1 MLSRMF
7 RASCFIYI
15 LSVFSPFVFCFSPFS
30 LQAGESK
37 SASGSAL
44 AVRIAPVRLVE
55 EGTVIRVPGTV
66 EAVEHSTISAR
77 ISAVIVAVPI
87 KLGDRVGKGQV
98 LVRLQA
104 DELNARASQ
113 ARAQLEQVRRN
124 LARET
129 RLLSQQAA
137 TAESVRSLRD
147 AERIAAASLR
157 EAEAMLAYTVITAP
171 YDRVGKGQ
179 VLVRL
184 QADELNARASQ
195 ARAQLEQVRRNLARE
210 TRLLSQ
216 QAATAES
223 VRSLR
228 DAERIA
234 AASLQEAEAMLAY
247 TVITAPYDGV
257 VSKKMVNVGDL
268 AAPGMALLEL
278 ENTAVLQVRA
288 QAPEEIAGALALE
301 TTVPVLLP
309 ASGQRLETRLVEIAP
324 AANPAARSVTIILAM
339 AGADSTSL
347 RSGQYLQVLLPGT
360 GGSQRL
366 VVPRAAV
373 SSSGQMER
381 VFVLEADRAR
391 LRLVRT
397 GALIGK
403 DGEEIEITGGLDAGE
418 LLILNPPAQLSHD
431 QAVQVRP

>member
-87 KLGDRVGKGQV
+87 KLGD
-98 LVRLQA
+98 L
-104 DELNARASQ
+104 
-113 ARAQLEQVRRN
+113 
-124 LARET
+124 
-129 RLLSQQAA
+129 
-137 TAESVRSLRD
+137 
-147 AERIAAASLR
+147 
-157 EAEAMLAYTVITAP
+157 
-171 YDRVGKGQ
+171 VGKGQ